1 MCWVTKVS
9 NQTIEKWTSR
19 YQAFA
24 GGSCCPAL
32 DFTATK
38 VSNMDLSWS
47 IDRQLCGP
55 STDKEFL
62 LPGSCHP
69 WAPAVGQLEV
79 LRQSKSTPH
88 CCQSLRRANVGFG
101 ASISSNRT
109 SGSAPYAQ
117 VSTMHSSRITC
128 GVEAALAW
136 GRSLWSFR
144 ELDIVSA

>member
-109 SGSAPYAQ
+109 SGSAPQPAWNSVCEKDFCQ
-117 VSTMHSSRITC
+117 PISRMTINNKC
-128 GVEAALAW
+128 HQQGL
-136 GRSLWSFR
+136 GSLVW
-144 ELDIVSA
+144 